1 MLPGRLESLEQ
12 KLRSSGNIVRL
23 LRNLPVGS
31 SVFPVVPAEFSNWRD
46 EQVAVRTAVVLLDQS
61 HHMVSL
67 FIKGPDAFRLLA
79 RLAVNSFANFDVNRA
94 KQLVVTNHDGQLIG
108 DGILF
113 RLAEN
118 EFAYVGNPPAANW
131 IRFHA
136 ETGGYDVNIEVEQR
150 SPSDL
155 RSTTVSRRY
164 YRYEIQGPRAKAV
177 IEKLTGAPFPDLKLF
192 QMRTITIAGRNTR
205 ALRHGMAAAPGLEIF
220 GPYADRETIRAAIL
234 EAGQEFGLREVGA
247 RAYPTL
253 ALESAWIGWPL
264 PAVYTGDKMRAYREW
279 LPADSF
285 EGTYATIG
293 GSFVSDDIE
302 DYYVFPSELGYG
314 AFVKFDH
321 DFIGR
326 EALEMVA
333 GQPHRRKVT
342 LAWNKEN
349 VAKIFA
355 SLFDPDVVPYKHIE
369 LPRANYAAISF
380 DRVELGGRM
389 IGFSSSSGYS
399 HNERSMLSMAVIDSA
414 VPVGE
419 EVTLVWGEEDGGTAK
434 PSVER
439 HRQTTIRAIVS
450 PAPYSKVA
458 REEYTNAGWR
468 KESR

>member
-1 MLPGRLESLEQ
+1 MAGGLQSLEQ
-12 KLRSSGNIVRL
+12 KLRSTGNIVQM

-46 EQVAVRTAVVLLDQS
+46 EQVAVRSTVVLLDQS

-67 FIKGPDAFRLLA
+67 FITGPDALSLLA
-79 RLAVNSFANFDVNRA
+79 RLAVNSFANFEVNRA
-94 KQLVVTNHDGQLIG
+94 KQLVVTNHEGQLIG

-131 IRFHA
+131 IRFNA
-136 ETGGYDVNIEVEQR
+136 ETGDFDVKVEVEQR

-155 RSTTVSRRY
+155 RNAEVSHRY
-164 YRYEIQGPRAKAV
+164 YRYEIQGPLAKAV
-177 IEKLTGAPFPDLKLF
+177 IEKLTGAAFPNLKLF
-192 QMRTITIAGRNTR
+192 QMDTITIAGRKTR
-205 ALRHGMAAAPGLEIF
+205 ALRHGMAAAPGLEVF
-220 GPYADRETIRAAIL
+220 GPYAEREIIRSAIL
-234 EAGQEFGLREVGA
+234 EAGREFGLREVGA

-264 PAVYTGDKMRAYREW
+264 PAVYTGEKMRAYREW
-279 LPADSF
+279 LPADGF
-285 EGTYATIG
+285 EGSFATIG

-326 EALEMVA
+326 EALEKLA
-333 GQPHRRKVT
+333 GRSNRRKVT
-342 LAWNKEN
+342 LAWNKDD
-349 VAKIFA
+349 VARIFA
-355 SLFDPDVVPYKHIE
+355 SLFDPQVVPYKHIE
-369 LPRANYAAISF
+369 LPRSNYAVISF
-380 DRVELGGRM
+380 DRVELNGRVV
-389 IGFSSSSGYS
+389 GFSSSSGYS
-399 HNERSMLSMAVIDSA
+399 HNERSMLSMAVIDA
-414 VPVGE
+414 DVPLGE
-419 EVTLVWGEEDGGTAK
+419 EVDLIWGEEGGGTAK

-439 HRQTTIRAIVS
+439 HRQTTIKAIVS

-458 REEYTNAGWR
+458 REEYANVGWR
-468 KESR
+468 KENR